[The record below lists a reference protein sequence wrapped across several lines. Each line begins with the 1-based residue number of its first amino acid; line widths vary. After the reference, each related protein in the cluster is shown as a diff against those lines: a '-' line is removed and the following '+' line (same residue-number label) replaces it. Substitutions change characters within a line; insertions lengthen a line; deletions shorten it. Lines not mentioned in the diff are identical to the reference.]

1 MAENKVKYD
10 WYQTET
16 HVVIEV
22 RVKAL
27 APDQVQVNLQATSV
41 GVSAPIPE
49 RPGSEFVLD
58 LDLAHPIVPERSS
71 FKVLSTKL
79 EIKLAKCTG
88 QRWAT
93 LEGDGTEPLAAPQGA
108 GGATAAAA
116 TAAAKYPSS
125 SGKDWSKIE
134 ADIEHELEADKPE
147 GEAALN
153 SLFQKIYSEGT
164 DEVKKAMNK
173 SFSESGGT
181 VLSTNW
187 QDIAKDKVDVK
198 PPDGMEYK
206 KWND

>member
-1 MAENKVKYD
+1 MAESNKVKYD

-27 APDQVQVNLQATSV
+27 VPDQVQVNLQATSV

-58 LDLAHPIVPERSS
+58 IDLAHPIVPERSN

-79 EIKLAKCTG
+79 EIKLAKRTG
-88 QRWAT
+88 QRWAA
-93 LEGDGTEPLAAPQGA
+93 LEGDGTEPLAAPGTT
-108 GGATAAAA
+108 GSAAASA
-116 TAAAKYPSS
+116 VKYPSS

-134 ADIEHELEADKPE
+134 ADIEHELESEKPE

-153 SLFQKIYSEGT
+153 SLFQKIYSEGS